1 RLGLLDNKFNDVL
14 RHPRSQRSAGSTYNA
29 SHSALAPRVTAPKI
43 GGNVAATH
51 AGSVSSNLPGIV
63 RIRKLRIS
71 TTRILILDKEAA
83 EKSTRRADTVEKV
96 EAKLRLLRNDLS
108 VLQNVNGCAVH
119 SSDFSCS
126 PCGLGHCP
134 FH

>member
-1 RLGLLDNKFNDVL
+1 
-14 RHPRSQRSAGSTYNA
+14 
-29 SHSALAPRVTAPKI
+29 
-43 GGNVAATH
+43 
-51 AGSVSSNLPGIV
+51 LPGIV

-108 VLQNVNGCAVH
+108 VLQNHDPVRH
-119 SSDFSCS
+119 SY
-126 PCGLGHCP
+126 G
-134 FH
+134 